1 MIVRALLTGVL
12 AAIVANAALAQAP
25 SPIAEDLTVQ
35 STDPR
40 IKIYIRNKR
49 PADLKSFRADR
60 TVLFV
65 HDAAYPAETS
75 FDLKLGGVSWMD
87 YVAGRGFDV
96 YLVDLRGYGKSG
108 RPREMLTDPAANP
121 PSVRGAAALDDI
133 TVAVETILAR
143 RKIQKLSLI
152 GHAWGGTLLA
162 TYASQ
167 NPGRVERLVLY
178 APQWISRSPG
188 ALRTGAGALGAQFGA
203 YRFVTREQ
211 ARERLFLGVP
221 ENKKAELF
229 PAGWFEA
236 FADATWATD
245 PLGVQSGQ
253 PVMRVPNGAL
263 QDFAEY
269 WADGKPY
276 YDPARITAP
285 TLLVVAE
292 WDQDTPPY
300 MAQTLL
306 PLLTNSQGR
315 RAVILP
321 EGTHNVFMERNRNG
335 LLQAVQIFLE
345 ERAKQ

>member
-1 MIVRALLTGVL
+1 MTFRTLLMGVL
-12 AAIVANAALAQAP
+12 AAVVADVAFAQTP
-25 SPIAEDLTVQ
+25 SLVTEELTVQ

-40 IKIYIRNKR
+40 IRIYVRNKR
-49 PADLKSFRADR
+49 PPDLKSFRADR

-65 HDAAYPAETS
+65 HDGAYPAETS
-75 FDLKLGGVSWMD
+75 FDLKLGGISWMD
-87 YVAGRGFDV
+87 YIAGRGFDV

-108 RPREMLTDPAANP
+108 RPREMLTDAAANP
-121 PSVRGAAALDDI
+121 PLVRGAAGLDDI
-133 TVAVETILAR
+133 TVAVESILAR

-152 GHAWGGTLLA
+152 GQSWGGTLMA
-162 TYASQ
+162 TYASK

-178 APQWISRSPG
+178 APQWMSHAPASFQ
-188 ALRTGAGALGAQFGA
+188 TGAGAPGAPLAA
-203 YRFVTREQ
+203 YRLVTRDQ

-221 ENKKAELF
+221 ENKKMEIV
-229 PAGWFEA
+229 PTGWFDA
-236 FADATWATD
+236 FVDATWATD

-269 WADGKPY
+269 WAAGKPY
-276 YDPARITAP
+276 YDPAKITAP

-306 PLLTNSQGR
+306 PLLVNSRGR

-321 EGTHNVFMERNRNG
+321 EGTHGVFMERNRNG
-335 LLQAVQIFLE
+335 LFQAVQIFLE
-345 ERAKQ
+345 ERGKS